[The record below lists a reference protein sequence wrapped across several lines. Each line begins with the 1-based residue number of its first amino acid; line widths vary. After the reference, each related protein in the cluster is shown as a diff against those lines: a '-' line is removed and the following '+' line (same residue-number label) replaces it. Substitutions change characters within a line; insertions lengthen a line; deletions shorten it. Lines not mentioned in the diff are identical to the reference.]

1 MAGAFP
7 ARLCQTN
14 QGEDVIQIF
23 RKFSTNFTDLSLPL
37 YIIPYVELYFTQFL
51 SSLLMLEG
59 G

>member
-37 YIIPYVELYFTQFL
+37 YIIPYVELYFTPFL
-51 SSLLMLEG
+51 S
-59 G
+59 